1 MLTKEG
7 ETLQLLNRLPKDII
21 TINSFSGG
29 IQAGITVAEH
39 VNECRFIKWKSYYM
53 YHKTPEHA
61 LKS

>member
-7 ETLQLLNRLPKDII
+7 ETLQLLNRLPKDIM

-39 VNECRFIKWKSYYM
+39 VNERRCIK
-53 YHKTPEHA
+53 
-61 LKS
+61 